1 MSIIS
6 QIHTQGRAEKPVEQ
20 RVSTLNQRIKRSNE
34 RVATADSPQ
43 RITDIVL
50 EDSLMNDAV
59 SRDALE
65 YEAFVRSKGNSRKDL
80 MDEGDDDDDDNDM
93 QDDDDEEDDYDDKQE
108 DNYDDDDECDDCHD
122 ILVPGTKPSRR
133 ADDPLF
139 PGVQRI
145 PNPSML
151 HYSSKP
157 DASDRRTVRT
167 MEEIVT
173 PSAATRQFETNMD
186 FVSGPTSASGVII
199 RRGTDLY
206 KDIDKKLSRPL
217 TSQAF
222 RR

>member
-1 MSIIS
+1 M
-6 QIHTQGRAEKPVEQ
+6 EQ

-80 MDEGDDDDDDNDM
+80 MDEGDDGDEDEEEEEEEGMYEGRGEYPYSDDND
-93 QDDDDEEDDYDDKQE
+93 DEEE
-108 DNYDDDDECDDCHD
+108 DDDDDECDDCHD
-122 ILVPGTKPSRR
+122 ILVPGSKPPSRGE
-133 ADDPLF
+133 PLF
-139 PGVQRI
+139 SGIQRI
-145 PNPSML
+145 PNASML

-157 DASDRRTVRT
+157 DVSDRRTVRT
-167 MEEIVT
+167 MEEILT

-186 FVSGPTSASGVII
+186 FVSGPTSASGVVI